1 MVVEQQSEFM
11 DQQCNSTN
19 NVNSVTCTADVGRK
33 ITIDNFDFHQDV
45 HYMTEENQ
53 NVDKHYLSL
62 MATKNRVSGSELPDV
77 PIQHSIKEMD
87 NGKCI
92 PSRTDHQQQR
102 NNYLVLVE
110 RILVKYIQCMN
121 FLADVVTQHIPHKYS
136 REMSQKSETV
146 S

>member
-1 MVVEQQSEFM
+1 MAVEQQSEFM

-62 MATKNRVSGSELPDV
+62 RQPRAWSLAVNCLMSLSSTVLRKWTMENA
-77 PIQHSIKEMD
+77 
-87 NGKCI
+87 I
-92 PSRTDHQQQR
+92 PSRTDHQQQI